1 MILVVGGAG
10 YIGSHTNKLLNQ
22 NSLDTVVFDNLIY
35 GHKKLVK
42 WGKFFF
48 GDLKNIESI
57 REVFRKYKIEAVIH
71 FAAYAYVEES
81 VKNPEK
87 YYLNNVSNTL
97 NLLKVM
103 KENDCKKIIFSSSCA
118 VYGLPTNVPI
128 IEDQSTLPI
137 NPYGKSKLMVENILK
152 DYSEAYNL
160 QFVALRY
167 FNAAGADFD
176 LETGE
181 EHDPENHLIP
191 IIFDVAAGKRK
202 EVKIY
207 GNDYSTDDGTAIRDY
222 IHVLDIA
229 DAHYKALGY
238 LTQNKKSNI
247 FNLSNGNGYSVNQ
260 IVNSCKKI
268 TNCEFKTTYENR
280 RIGDPPILIGSSSK
294 AHELLKWKPLY
305 PDIDVIIESA
315 WKYYKK
321 IDLIEKS

>member
-103 KENDCKKIIFSSSCA
+103 KENDCKKIIFSSSCR
-118 VYGLPTNVPI
+118 VYLF
-128 IEDQSTLPI
+128 SKYFLKI
-137 NPYGKSKLMVENILK
+137 NFFESLK
-152 DYSEAYNL
+152 FFKNDNL
-160 QFVALRY
+160 F
-167 FNAAGADFD
+167 
-176 LETGE
+176 
-181 EHDPENHLIP
+181 
-191 IIFDVAAGKRK
+191 
-202 EVKIY
+202 
-207 GNDYSTDDGTAIRDY
+207 
-222 IHVLDIA
+222 
-229 DAHYKALGY
+229 
-238 LTQNKKSNI
+238 
-247 FNLSNGNGYSVNQ
+247 
-260 IVNSCKKI
+260 
-268 TNCEFKTTYENR
+268 
-280 RIGDPPILIGSSSK
+280 
-294 AHELLKWKPLY
+294 
-305 PDIDVIIESA
+305 
-315 WKYYKK
+315 
-321 IDLIEKS
+321 